1 VTIRTLVVDDESV
14 ARRGIR
20 QHLRSE
26 SDIEIIGECD
36 DGATAVASITEL
48 QPDLVFLDL
57 QMPELGGFDVI
68 ESVGLGRMPA
78 VIFVTAFDQFAVRA
92 FDVHAL
98 DYVLKP
104 IEGERFARALQ
115 RARQHLSRPADQL
128 GQSIAAALKELD
140 RAALRSWSRRLA
152 IRSAGRIVLVEVR
165 DIDRCEAA
173 GNYVEVHVGAKA
185 HLVRETMT
193 SLESRLDPQ
202 QFVRISRSSIVNIE
216 RVREL
221 HPMFSGDF
229 VAVMADGAR
238 IIGSRRFRE
247 TLDAL
252 LR

>member
-1 VTIRTLVVDDESV
+1 MTIRTVIVDDESI

-20 QHLRSE
+20 QRLIGE
-26 SDIEIIGECD
+26 SDVEIVAECG
-36 DGATAVASITEL
+36 DGAAAIAAIPEL
-48 QPDLVFLDL
+48 RPDLVLLDL
-57 QMPELGGFDVI
+57 QMPEIGGFDVI
-68 ESVGLGRMPA
+68 ESIGLARMPA
-78 VIFVTAFDQFAVRA
+78 VIFITAFDQFAVRA
-92 FDVHAL
+92 FDVHAI

-104 IEGERFARALQ
+104 IDGERFALALQ
-115 RARQHLSRPADQL
+115 RARQHLLRPADQL
-128 GQSIAAALKELD
+128 SQSIVAALKDLD

-152 IRSAGRIVLVEVR
+152 IRSAGRVVLVEIR

-173 GNYVEVHVGAKA
+173 GNYVEVHAGSKA
-185 HLVRETMT
+185 HVVRETMT
-193 SLESRLDPQ
+193 SLEGRLDPA

-238 IIGSRRFRE
+238 IAGSRRFRE
-247 TLDAL
+247 TLDSL

>member
-1 VTIRTLVVDDESV
+1 VTIRTIVDDESV

-20 QHLRSE
+20 QHLSGE
-26 SDIEIIGECD
+26 SDIEIIAECA
-36 DGATAVASITEL
+36 DGATAVAAIAEL

-68 ESVGLGRMPA
+68 ESVGLARMPA
-78 VIFVTAFDQFAVRA
+78 VIFITAFDQFALRA
-92 FDVHAL
+92 FDVHAI

-104 IEGERFARALQ
+104 IEAERFARALQ
-115 RARQHLSRPADQL
+115 RAREHLLRPAEQL
-128 GQSIAAALKELD
+128 SQSIAAALKELD
-140 RAALRSWSRRLA
+140 RAAPRSWSRRLA
-152 IRSAGRIVLVEVR
+152 IRSAGRIVLIEAR

-173 GNYVEVHVGAKA
+173 GNYVEVHVGPKA

-229 VAVMADGAR
+229 VAVLADGAR
-238 IIGSRRFRE
+238 IVGSRRFRE
-247 TLDAL
+247 PLDAL